1 MSFNNKTTET
11 LRQYLKSKTGL
22 INKALERALPAAG
35 TRPATLHR
43 AMRYSVMAGGKRL
56 RPLLCLAAA
65 EAVGGNQ
72 KNTLDPALALELL
85 HTYTLIHDDLPCMDD
100 DVLRRGKPT
109 SHVVF
114 GEANALLAG
123 DALLTLAFEW
133 IARVVPPPPYEP
145 YRLILE
151 LARAA
156 GSQGVVGGQ
165 VEDLASEGK
174 KPNVTTVN
182 YIHLHK
188 TAGLVRAA
196 VRIGGICGGAS
207 KGELAALGKYG
218 EKAGLAFQI
227 TDDILNETSSREKM
241 GKAAGSDRSRGKMTY
256 VAVHG
261 LENAKKTARRL
272 ADGAVKA
279 LQPLKGKKEAL
290 SVLVDFIV
298 TRKL

>member
-1 MSFNNKTTET
+1 MFDLKK
-11 LRQYLKSKTGL
+11 YLKEKTAL
-22 INKALERALPAAG
+22 VNKALGRALPAAD
-35 TRPATLHR
+35 TRPAVLHR

-56 RPLLCLAAA
+56 RPILCLAAA
-65 EAVGGNQ
+65 EAVGGQAQ
-72 KNTLDPALALELL
+72 KARRPALALELL

-109 SHVVF
+109 CHVAF

-133 IARVVPPPPYEP
+133 LAGTIPPAPYAP
-145 YRLILE
+145 NRLILE

-165 VEDLASEGK
+165 VEDLSSEGK
-174 KPNVTTVN
+174 KPSRAAVN

-188 TAGLVRAA
+188 TADLIGAA
-196 VRIGGICGGAS
+196 VLIGGICGGAS
-207 KGELAALGKYG
+207 RSELKALAKYG

-227 TDDILNETSSREKM
+227 TDDILNETSSRQKL
-241 GKAAGSDRSRGKMTY
+241 GKAAGSDRKRGKMTY
-256 VAVHG
+256 PAVYG
-261 LENAKKTARRL
+261 LDTSRKMARRI
-272 ADGAVKA
+272 AGNAVRA
-279 LQPLKGKKEAL
+279 LRPLKGGKQALEA
-290 SVLVDFIV
+290 LVDFIV